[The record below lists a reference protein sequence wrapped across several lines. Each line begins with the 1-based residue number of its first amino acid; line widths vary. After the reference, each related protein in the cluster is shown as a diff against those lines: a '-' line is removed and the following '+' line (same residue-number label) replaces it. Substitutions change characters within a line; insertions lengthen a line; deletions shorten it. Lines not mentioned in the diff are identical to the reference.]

1 MTGWHVPRLRR
12 LSLARRVRW
21 VRFPPSPLKIFK
33 RALPVSWLAGPGSS
47 KKEMEKIKI
56 ALIAHDGMK
65 ADMVSFVTKR
75 LDFFNREDVEICAT
89 GTTGKFIKFA
99 GITKVQSLLSGPKGG
114 DAQIASM
121 VASEEIDSVIF
132 FRDPLDSHP
141 HEPDVQ
147 MLMRVCDVHVVPL
160 ATNYMS
166 AKLLIDWFRSPG
178 NIAYWKKRKTE
189 D

>member
-1 MTGWHVPRLRR
+1 MANTRHLHC
-12 LSLARRVRW
+12 RV
-21 VRFPPSPLKIFK
+21 S
-33 RALPVSWLAGPGSS
+33 GSS
-47 KKEMEKIKI
+47 PDFSTKDLQKGPSVLRGGWLGPDLFKKEMEKIKI

-75 LDFFNREDVEICAT
+75 LDFFNQEDVEICAT

-99 GITKVQSLLSGPKGG
+99 GIAKVQSLLSGPKGG
-114 DAQIASM
+114 DAQIAAM
-121 VASEEIDSVIF
+121 VASEEIDAVIF

-166 AKLLIDWFRSPG
+166 AKLLIDWFRSPE

>member
-1 MTGWHVPRLRR
+1 MGIWYSWLTHDICTVESPVR
-12 LSLARRVRW
+12 ARIS
-21 VRFPPSPLKIFK
+21 PPKIFK
-33 RALPVSWLAGPGSS
+33 RALPVSWLAGPGSF
-47 KKEMEKIKI
+47 KKIEMEKIKI

-75 LDFFNREDVEICAT
+75 LDFFNQEDVEICAT
-89 GTTGKFIKFA
+89 GTTGKYIKFA
-99 GITKVQSLLSGPKGG
+99 GIEKVQSLLSGPKGG
-114 DAQIASM
+114 DAQIAAM
-121 VASEEIDSVIF
+121 VALEEIDAVIF
-132 FRDPLDSHP
+132 FRDPLDAHP
-141 HEPDVQ
+141 HETDIQ

-166 AKLLIDWFRSPG
+166 AKLLIDWFRSAE

>member
-1 MTGWHVPRLRR
+1 MGCHVPRLG
-12 LSLARRVRW
+12 V
-21 VRFPPSPLKIFK
+21 SPLQGESGGFDSHTVHQRSSKGPF
-33 RALPVSWLAGPGSS
+33 RLERRLAGPGSS
-47 KKEMEKIKI
+47 LKDMEKIKI

-75 LDFFNREDVEICAT
+75 LEFFNRQDVDICAT

-99 GITKVQSLLSGPKGG
+99 GVAKVQTLLSGPKGG
-114 DAQIASM
+114 DAQIAAM
-121 VASEEIDSVIF
+121 VASEEIDAVIF

-141 HEPDVQ
+141 HAPDVQ

-166 AKLLIDWFRSPG
+166 AKLLIDWFRSPE